1 MKIFNCKECGSP
13 LYFENTMCIACGSGL
28 GYLEKTTQLVPLT
41 RTGNQ
46 YSFLGEDGKNYRYC
60 ENHQYEVCNWLVE
73 ESTETTFCTACA
85 LNRTIPDLSS
95 QSNLEEWRK
104 LETAKHRLVYSLIR
118 LGLQVEP
125 KSDENPNG
133 LAFEFLSE
141 TATKGG
147 VTTGHL
153 NGVITINL
161 AEADAVH
168 REYMRKQMAEPY
180 RTLIGH
186 FRHEVGHYYWNVLIA
201 DNEERLKAFRDLFGD
216 ERTDYSQALDTHY
229 KQGASQDWIQQY
241 ISTYAS
247 SHPWEDWAE
256 TWAHYLHIIDMLE
269 TAFYFG
275 IQTGNQVLGASPLK
289 MEATFDPY
297 QEPDFERINE
307 AFTPLTFALNS
318 LNRSMGQPD
327 IYPFVIPVAVLEKMK
342 FIHQMLY

>member
-1 MKIFNCKECGSP
+1 MK
-13 LYFENTMCIACGSGL
+13 
-28 GYLEKTTQLVPLT
+28 
-41 RTGNQ
+41 
-46 YSFLGEDGKNYRYC
+46 
-60 ENHQYEVCNWLVE
+60 
-73 ESTETTFCTACA
+73 
-85 LNRTIPDLSS
+85 
-95 QSNLEEWRK
+95 
-104 LETAKHRLVYSLIR
+104 
-118 LGLQVEP
+118 VEP

-141 TATKGG
+141 KATKGE

-201 DNEERLKAFRDLFGD
+201 DNEERLKAFRALFGD
-216 ERTDYSQALDTHY
+216 ERADYSQALNTHY
-229 KQGASQDWIQQY
+229 KQGGAPQNWSQQY
-241 ISTYAS
+241 ISAYAS

-307 AFTPLTFALNS
+307 AFTPPLTFALNS